1 MPERFLRKTMLK
13 PRALTPAPSHEDIFI
28 QRYEW
33 LLSWALKLTDQD
45 REQAEDLLHD
55 AYIQFT
61 FTRPEIQAIQNVEAY
76 LYGMLRFMR
85 LSQIRRANRS
95 PVRPPS
101 IVEYDSAELGLR
113 AFDPQAQIQVQD
125 ELRRVCH
132 YACQRKETSKA
143 GSVLILRFFHG
154 YYPNEIAQILKCT
167 RPAISKWE
175 RIARLEARVFL
186 DNPAA
191 LTFLQAAP
199 TMEDAQIGYTR
210 TTKDFLHELREAVF
224 RSKHHECPSNKELV
238 SFYRSDTD
246 AGVEPEVLAH
256 LVSCQGCL
264 DTVNKTLGLPLLA
277 ERYPTDTLG
286 KDMNAKGGGP
296 KGGPSGGGGS
306 ATGDGG
312 RSGRSWQR
320 RSRQVFEHRPK
331 ELCISVNG
339 YIQGSQ
345 KISSEV
351 MEQSLMIDL
360 SEPIGFVE
368 IISEQG
374 IRLLFQVVDLP
385 PTGPA
390 EQNAHIDLSDGRT
403 LEATLNFGGPWPAL
417 HVVYTDPTF
426 NIEGQSEEIKTGSI
440 EAEVQIRG
448 SHPTL
453 MEGATGELQSPT
465 FQGPRSPDDRFN
477 LLRTVWALAIG
488 LARRAK
494 TIARWPLNIGVLTR
508 PGTVTLVIAFVLIAA
523 LMLLQLR
530 RSAPPLS
537 AADLLQR
544 SSAAEDAIAARTDTV
559 LHRTINLEEKSSDG
573 ALIAKRKIEVW
584 ASAERGI
591 TARRLYDERGALI
604 GGDWR
609 RSDGVQTL
617 FHHGQRP
624 QLQLAPEKRG
634 GESLLSFDSVWQL
647 DPTAKEFTSL
657 IGEAAVTH
665 LDERPNAYVITYET
679 TRVQD
684 DNASNREPFRSR
696 ATASLIKA
704 TLVLSRPDLH
714 AVEQTLVVK
723 LGTDVR
729 EYHFIEASSE
739 RPAAGAVAPS
749 VFEPEKELVSAAEP
763 DTRNSKAEATTP
775 TTAPQ
780 PVTPVF
786 ATADLEVEV
795 LGLLSQAGADMGEQV
810 NVTRTPAGRLE
821 VQGIVETDQ
830 RKAEIVRALGAVIKN
845 SAVTVNISTVAEAV
859 KRQPQKANPS
869 GNVIIERPD
878 TVGSSMAVDSELRRY
893 FVAKGF
899 SGNQLDEEIR
909 QFASRTLGHSHQT
922 LRHAWALKGL
932 ADRFSADELRSLDAP
947 ARSKWLFM
955 IRQHAQALQQET
967 VTLRREL
974 APLFPGASSDEGSA
988 GIEIGSD
995 SDLVRAIE
1003 RLFDLCS
1010 EQERTVRSA
1019 FTISTDPSNAPAI
1032 RTQHFWR
1039 SLKSAER
1046 LAAQIRR
1053 E

>member
-1 MPERFLRKTMLK
+1 MLK
-13 PRALTPAPSHEDIFI
+13 PREITPAPSHEDLFI

-175 RIARLEARVFL
+175 RIARAEARVFL
-186 DNPAA
+186 DNPTA

-199 TMEDAQIGYTR
+199 RMEDAQIGYTR
-210 TTKDFLHELREAVF
+210 MTKDFLNELRDAVF

-238 SFYRSDTD
+238 SFYRSDAD

-296 KGGPSGGGGS
+296 RGGAGGGGDDS
-306 ATGDGG
+306 GGVVGSRGGDG
-312 RSGRSWQR
+312 SGSGKGWQR

-403 LEATLNFGGPWPAL
+403 LEATLNFGGPWPSL

-426 NIEGQSEEIKTGSI
+426 N
-440 EAEVQIRG
+440 EA
-448 SHPTL
+448 
-453 MEGATGELQSPT
+453 LQSQQSDVVT
-465 FQGPRSPDDRFN
+465 NEADQSLTPRVESPADEIQAPKPEPQTR
-477 LLRTVWALAIG
+477 LGEGLSRRVRG
-488 LARRAK
+488 LAASL
-494 TIARWPLNIGVLTR
+494 AREVKVIGRLRMGPGVFLR
-508 PGTVTLVIAFVLIAA
+508 PGPVTAIVALILIAA

-530 RSAPPLS
+530 RSPPPLS
-537 AADLLQR
+537 ATDLLQR
-544 SSAAEDAIAARTDTV
+544 SAAAEDAIAARPDTV
-559 LHRTINLEEKSSDG
+559 LHRTINLEESSLDG
-573 ALIAKRKIEVW
+573 ALIGKRKIEVW

-591 TARRLYDERGALI
+591 TARRLYDERGSLI

-617 FHHGQRP
+617 YHHGQHP

-634 GESLLSFDSVWQL
+634 AESLLSFDSVWQL

-679 TRVQD
+679 KQGQD
-684 DNASNREPFRSR
+684 DNASNREPVRSR

-723 LGTDVR
+723 LGNDVR
-729 EYHFIEASSE
+729 EYHFIEASFE

-763 DTRNSKAEATTP
+763 ETQNSKAETTTP
-775 TTAPQ
+775 TTGPQ
-780 PVTPVF
+780 PLTPVV
-786 ATADLEVEV
+786 ATADLEIEV

-810 NVTRTPAGRLE
+810 NVTRTPGGQLE

-830 RKAEIVRALGAVIKN
+830 RKAEIVRALGPVIKN

-878 TVGSSMAVDSELRRY
+878 TAGSSMAVDSELRRY
-893 FVAKGF
+893 FMAKGF

-909 QFASRTLGHSHQT
+909 QFASRTLGHSHQA

-955 IRQHAQALQQET
+955 IRQHARALQQEI

-974 APLFPGASSDEGSA
+974 APIFPGASSDEASA

-1019 FTISTDPSNAPAI
+1019 FAISTDPSSAPAI
-1032 RTQHFWR
+1032 KTAHFWQ

-1046 LAAQIRR
+1046 LAAQISRQ
-1053 E
+1053 